1 MLWKGG
7 VVGFYMGIKCGGG
20 LFGFIHD
27 DVVL

>member
-1 MLWKGG
+1 VM
-7 VVGFYMGIKCGGG
+7 GFYMGIKCGGG